1 MAKFDYVA
9 IDPDGRERSGAI
21 EATGEAD
28 ARARLKKNKLMV
40 VRLAPAKS
48 HARMPNAAAPN
59 PADQGGAKLSHRTQL
74 LFARQ
79 LATLIEAAVPVDEA
93 LGLIAEQ
100 QENLTARRIM
110 ADVQDGVLE
119 GQRLADALAR
129 HPRSFPALFR
139 AAVAGGERAGKLG
152 PVLTRLAD
160 YLARTHALRT
170 KITTALIYPAALSVV
185 ALTVVSC
192 LMIFVVPALTE
203 QFKSFNA
210 KLPFITQVLISI
222 SSFLNTFWPIVLAGL
237 AIMIIALRTFLK
249 QPHIALAVDL
259 SMLNLPVFGRW
270 VRAVCASRFARAVST
285 LAASGLPILDCVRSA
300 RDSAPNRHAA
310 NLIDRMSVWIEEGEP
325 LSNAMRR
332 SGIFPPLV
340 TYMAASGESAG
351 ELPNMLEKAA
361 DHLDQEFE
369 AFTTIALSLFEPA
382 IIILMGL
389 VVASIVLAI
398 MLPILQLNTLAIG

>member
-1 MAKFDYVA
+1 MSIFDYVA
-9 IDPDGRERSGAI
+9 VDPDGRERRGAI
-21 EATGEAD
+21 EAANEAD
-28 ARARLKKNKLMV
+28 ARARLEKRKLMP
-40 VRLAPAKS
+40 VRLAPAKTD
-48 HARMPNAAAPN
+48 ARKPAPPAAN
-59 PADQGGAKLSHRTQL
+59 PGENRGGKLSHRTQL

-100 QENLTARRIM
+100 QEQASARQII

-129 HPRSFPALFR
+129 HPRSFPGLFR

-170 KITTALIYPAALSVV
+170 KITTALIYPAALSIV
-185 ALTVVSC
+185 AFTVVSA

-210 KLPFITQVLISI
+210 KLPLITQILVAV
-222 SSFLNTFWPIVLAGL
+222 SSFLNAFWPVVLAAL
-237 AIMIIALRTFLK
+237 AVMIIALRTFLK
-249 QPHIALAVDL
+249 QPHVALAVDVGL
-259 SMLNLPVFGRW
+259 LNLPVFGRW
-270 VRAVCASRFARAVST
+270 VRAVTASRFSRAVAT
-285 LAASGLPILDCVRSA
+285 LVSSGLPVLDSVRSA
-300 RDSAPNRHAA
+300 RESAPNRHAA
-310 NLIDRMSVWIEEGEP
+310 QLIDRMSIWIEEGEP

-332 SGIFPPLV
+332 SGIFPALV

-351 ELPNMLEKAA
+351 ELPLMLEKAA

-389 VVASIVLAI
+389 IVASIVLAI